1 MEMDRRG
8 ILLGLGA
15 FALLGEAM
23 ASAQAGNAAGPDG
36 KLTRAAVFPYDSLVV
51 KRSANG
57 GTSRAVF
64 SGTLPTGE
72 FVEVHETTLPPGQ
85 MPHAAHQHS
94 HSEFLVIREG
104 QLEFLDE
111 GVARKAGPND
121 VVFAASNRLHG
132 LKNVGTTM
140 ANYFVCAVGVQ
151 TKEG

>member
-1 MEMDRRG
+1 V
-8 ILLGLGA
+8 
-15 FALLGEAM
+15 M
-23 ASAQAGNAAGPDG
+23 ASAQATNLGGAAAGPDG
-36 KLTRAAVFPYDSLVV
+36 KLTKAAVFPYDSLVV
-51 KRSANG
+51 KHNANG

-72 FVEVHETTLPPGQ
+72 FVEMHETTLPAGQ
-85 MPHAAHQHS
+85 MPHAAHKHS

-121 VVFAASNRLHG
+121 VVFAASNRMHG
-132 LKNVGTTM
+132 LKNVGKTM

-151 TKEG
+151 TKEA